1 MQSISVGF
9 PLSKLHR
16 TKTSQGITKTFE
28 ELMISGNLKPG
39 DRLPPE
45 RELAKHFRVNR
56 ATLREA
62 IHVLHERGLVDR
74 RNRTGTRVA
83 SVKASSVGAAIER
96 FYLLNNCS
104 HREMHEVRSVL
115 EPQSAALAARHAK
128 KEDLE
133 QLNKLLNELE
143 KCWQEGDAK
152 RLASVDVQ
160 FHVALAAASHNSLIA
175 AIFSGLTPILEK
187 FLYVQ
192 HSHLHRPKSFAMHRE
207 VYQAVAKQDA
217 KRAWETMV
225 RHMKTTPAFK

>member
-1 MQSISVGF
+1 
-9 PLSKLHR
+9 
-16 TKTSQGITKTFE
+16 
-28 ELMISGNLKPG
+28 MISGNLKPG